1 MTPMHPE
8 MLQRSGQILRRIMV
22 VLKQKLNRAFA
33 RLTAGAHGLRM
44 RQ

>member
-1 MTPMHPE
+1 MHPE
-8 MLQRSGQILRRIMV
+8 MLQRPGQILRRIMV

-33 RLTAGAHGLRM
+33 RLTASAHGFRM